1 MTALCSTILNIDF
14 FSDSLNNKP
23 KCIPYP
29 KVNVNGAVTGY
40 DPIIGNPLDASQDP
54 GIKARI
60 FLHDCRAGYWSFI
73 SDIRDDLQC
82 DSDFSMKTISTMQQY
97 EGERQASNDFSMGAS
112 ISGKGSIFGVTV
124 KASAAF
130 SLATNSD
137 EKASEKVLTK
147 YNGELMVAKA
157 TCLTHLVSISE
168 FVRPVFTQDFIAS
181 LKMMDAACKSNDDA
195 KRKAAVRAFIFEFGT
210 HYAKTTNMGAQL
222 IYERRFSS
230 KAKTKQEENER
241 SECTKMEASASVGV
255 SGVVNEFSASANAS
269 NKDCSSN
276 KDKSAFDK
284 GESFEGVR
292 TISRGS
298 RPKELKN
305 WIDSSFTP
313 VAIKRT
319 LNKITDL
326 FKDEW
331 LTANEF
337 YGIDEDL
344 SGSGIKTMFEE
355 IVQKYCGLMLTGIL
369 DNDCNIKGKVE
380 NMYKTCLSEIN

>member
-1 MTALCSTILNIDF
+1 M
-14 FSDSLNNKP
+14 
-23 KCIPYP
+23 
-29 KVNVNGAVTGY
+29 TGY
-40 DPIIGNPLDASQDP
+40 DPILGNPLDASQDP

-60 FLHDCRAGYWSFI
+60 FLHDCRAGYWSFV

-82 DSDFSMKTISTMQQY
+82 DSDFSMRTISTMQQY

-112 ISGKGSIFGVTV
+112 FSGKGSIFGVSV

-130 SLATNSD
+130 SLATNSE

-147 YNGELMVAKA
+147 YNGEIMTAKA
-157 TCLTHLVSISE
+157 TCLTHLVSISK
-168 FVRPVFTQDFIAS
+168 FVRPIFTPDFIAS
-181 LKMMDAACKSNDDA
+181 LEMMDAASKSNDDA
-195 KRKAAVRAFIFEFGT
+195 MRKAAVRDFIFEFGT

-230 KAKTKQEENER
+230 KANTKQEENER
-241 SECTKMEASASVGV
+241 SECTKMEASASVEV
-255 SGVVNEFSASANAS
+255 ESGLSGMSASVDAS
-269 NKDCSSN
+269 NKDCSKN

-305 WIDSSFTP
+305 WIDSTFTP

-331 LTANEF
+331 LTASEF
-337 YGIDEDL
+337 YGIEENL

-355 IVQKYCGLMLTGIL
+355 VVQKYCGLMLTGIL
-369 DNDCNIKGKVE
+369 DDDCNIKGKLE
-380 NMYKTCLSEIN
+380 TSN